1 LFDIPTARLKDR
13 IAQICEQYGIQFV
26 EDDISGQRPT
36 VDMVLNLLCATISEK
51 LSCRQHFAS
60 NAPLIYHRLLHLYPE
75 TQQQQSTLLAHRLI
89 LDSQVVGLLLNQPG
103 LDSRL
108 TADCQLLE
116 PTKDFDNLSLLADV
130 QISLTALVK

>member
-1 LFDIPTARLKDR
+1 MSSK
-13 IAQICEQYGIQFV
+13 
-26 EDDISGQRPT
+26 RPT
-36 VDMVLNLLCATISEK
+36 VDMVLNLLCATIPEK
-51 LSCRQHFAS
+51 LSRRQHFTS

-75 TQQQQSTLLAHRLI
+75 LQQPQSTLLAQCLI
-89 LDSQVVGLLLNQPG
+89 LDPQVVRLLLHQPE

-130 QISLTALVK
+130 QTSLTALVITTIPTALFSRKRSHW